1 MKYRV
6 LWLIIFA
13 LCAVAVYV
21 PGMWYVAIFGFIGAF
36 FIGGMKPIERRK
48 APRGCAVTW
57 ILLTLALAGAAVVG
71 IMALRGGV

>member
-1 MKYRV
+1 MKYRI

-21 PGMWYVAIFGFIGAF
+21 PGMWYMVLFAFIGAF

-57 ILLTLALAGAAVVG
+57 ILLTLIFAGAAVAAIV
-71 IMALRGGV
+71 ALRGIQ